1 MQSPTTSIVLSL
13 SLRFSFYVVSFSL
26 CEPKT
31 PTSASQN
38 SDIGDESASL
48 SRKERR
54 LDIVSF
60 PDDGDLFLREVSTG
74 ERRRSVVGVT
84 EVMLKQEAMEQE
96 VKLLENLN
104 QIYSGLPGMLGSSS
118 SDTPSSSSSSAIRA
132 WRTAFLTLRDETL
145 TSRPKSKSITQLLN
159 DLIFSHFRTLM
170 SAAPD
175 LPPHE
180 VTSDLLFLMEL
191 AASSPGGQDVSPI
204 YVYVSSLVHAYLQ
217 ASTCDSS
224 IEFFFLGCCDQLF
237 LRYGALLPRPSWFQ
251 TPIFVGARCGML
263 GDRKVIRKVMDVL
276 LSQNFLVEG
285 APATRFYVP
294 LLGFLHLVLTN
305 AKGFQ
310 NDHVCES
317 LLSDSDCSDSDGSV
331 KDNDTIKSSKVRTA
345 AIVCLQDLC
354 LADPRSFTTQWTMIL
369 PTTDVLETRKFEA
382 TLLTCLLFDPYLKVR
397 MASASTLA
405 VMLDG
410 PSSVFLQVAEYKES
424 SKRGPFMALSSS
436 LGLILMQLHA
446 GLLYSIQQ
454 ETHSRLLAS
463 LLKILVLLISAT
475 PYVFCSSKA

>member
-159 DLIFSHFRTLM
+159 DLIFSHFRALM

-263 GDRKVIRKVMDVL
+263 GDRKM
-276 LSQNFLVEG
+276 SG
-285 APATRFYVP
+285 
-294 LLGFLHLVLTN
+294 LHLL
-305 AKGFQ
+305 AEKF
-310 NDHVCES
+310 
-317 LLSDSDCSDSDGSV
+317 
-331 KDNDTIKSSKVRTA
+331 
-345 AIVCLQDLC
+345 AI
-354 LADPRSFTTQWTMIL
+354 R
-369 PTTDVLETRKFEA
+369 
-382 TLLTCLLFDPYLKVR
+382 
-397 MASASTLA
+397 
-405 VMLDG
+405 
-410 PSSVFLQVAEYKES
+410 
-424 SKRGPFMALSSS
+424 
-436 LGLILMQLHA
+436 
-446 GLLYSIQQ
+446 
-454 ETHSRLLAS
+454 
-463 LLKILVLLISAT
+463 
-475 PYVFCSSKA
+475 